1 MIGLILVLFSWLELR
16 HRYQVDQPTS
26 KSNHH
31 RRPARTHQSSTKPAD
46 EQKHVAFRSSGK
58 PFCFKCEKEHRLPD
72 CDDFKL
78 LAVGE
83 RLTFCMR
90 RRLCFSCFSTKHSVR
105 ECDRRRQCKQ
115 SGCKYFHHPL
125 LHDGDQEKTSSEG
138 ERKARPTTARTGA
151 PQKVAMG
158 MLRLPVMADDGSWVL
173 ANIFVDEGSDSTL
186 VRGAFATALKL
197 RGPRQILVVD
207 GAGGVIKRHPST
219 RVQFRIRTAD
229 GAVFHLEGS
238 TLKTAAN
245 PTPVTDW
252 SKEKSQWPHLEIFR
266 SAKQEERLTSW
277 WDWITP
283 TSLLSKSQELARKWN
298 PSHPKPN

>member
-229 GAVFHLEGS
+229 GAVFHLEDQ
-238 TLKTAAN
+238 L
-245 PTPVTDW
+245 
-252 SKEKSQWPHLEIFR
+252 
-266 SAKQEERLTSW
+266 
-277 WDWITP
+277 
-283 TSLLSKSQELARKWN
+283 
-298 PSHPKPN
+298 